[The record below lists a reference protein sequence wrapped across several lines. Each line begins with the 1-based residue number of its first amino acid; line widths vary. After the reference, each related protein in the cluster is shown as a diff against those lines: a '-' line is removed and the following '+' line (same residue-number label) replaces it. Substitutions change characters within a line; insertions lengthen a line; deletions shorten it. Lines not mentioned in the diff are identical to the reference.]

1 MTPNHSEEL
10 TDTVSLQLAR
20 PCLEERSDDLWSTLD
35 AAQYAVLMVHEQPA
49 SPGEEAALD
58 TFEAVFSAL
67 VRGWEETSLGNKG
80 SLIDAVATKVV
91 ALADFGLYVHW
102 GVVHRPLRPHSQAG
116 VNLPVTVLSIDRLPQ
131 TAVTIS
137 LPSTIFAEADAEPD
151 DDEWRN

>member
-1 MTPNHSEEL
+1 L
-10 TDTVSLQLAR
+10 TEDLTNTVSLQLAR
-20 PCLEERSDDLWSTLD
+20 PSLEERRDDLWSTLD

-102 GVVHRPLRPHSQAG
+102 GVARRPLGARGQTG
-116 VNLPVTVLSIDRLPQ
+116 VSLPVTILSIDRLPQ
-131 TAVTIS
+131 MAVTIS
-137 LPSTIFAEADAEPD
+137 LPPTIFAEAEAEPED
-151 DDEWRN
+151 DAWRN

>member
-1 MTPNHSEEL
+1 MSLSFSEDL
-10 TDTVSLQLAR
+10 SDTVSLQLAR
-20 PCLEERSDDLWSTLD
+20 PSLEERRDDLWSTLD

-102 GVVHRPLRPHSQAG
+102 GVIHRALGRDSRAG
-116 VNLPVTVLSIDRLPQ
+116 ARLPVTVLSIDRLPQ
-131 TAVTIS
+131 AAVTIS
-137 LPSTIFAEADAEPD
+137 LPATIFADADAD
-151 DDEWRN
+151 DDEGWRN